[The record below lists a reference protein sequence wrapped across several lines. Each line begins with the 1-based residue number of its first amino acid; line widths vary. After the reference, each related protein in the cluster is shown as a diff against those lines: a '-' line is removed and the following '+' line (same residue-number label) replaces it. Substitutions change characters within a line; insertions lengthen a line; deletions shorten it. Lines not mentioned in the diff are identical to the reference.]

1 MCKKLNTTANP
12 QRPALF
18 LIVLLSGLTGCTGA
32 RSRIPAI
39 AQIYKEAA
47 QAETR
52 NPVIVIH
59 GMLGSTLVQ
68 RSTQQTVWGAFT
80 WKTSN
85 PKTRDGAKAFSLPLV
100 IPKQVAYDPAEED
113 VHVTGPLG
121 LLKLGFV
128 RGIIEVEIYANI
140 LRALGVGGYSDQIY
154 RDPLSPIYADD
165 HYTCFSFSYDWRRD
179 NVANA
184 MLLHRFI
191 QEKRKEIS
199 RTAGLKI
206 IRLRTSGQ
214 PEELREAQVLER
226 WLDEGYKFDI
236 VAHSMGGLIVRYY
249 LRYGNQD
256 LPQDGSV
263 PRITWAGCGEID
275 RAILV
280 GTPNFGSMEAFK
292 TLIEGKVWGGGLL
305 HYDAALIGSLPSMYQ
320 MMPRQ
325 RHGLIVS
332 DDDQTTELDLY
343 DPAIWRL
350 NQWGLMSPSSNR
362 YLRWMGT
369 HGTNDEQRQKQ
380 AYAYLSWCLKRA
392 KQFHKAI
399 DLWPQ
404 SKCPSSLYLFSGDA
418 EKTLSRV
425 KMTKFGGRLKPLF
438 TGKDLYEPG
447 DTTVARYSAIGD
459 ERHGR
464 EYSIGLAS
472 PIPWKN
478 VTFLSDDHMGLT
490 RNPHFIN
497 NLLFILLEWIPTS
510 VKHFND
516 HPAN

>member
-1 MCKKLNTTANP
+1 MLIKLNITANP
-12 QRPALF
+12 QRPALL
-18 LIVLLSGLTGCTGA
+18 LIVLLLGSAGCVGV
-32 RSRIPAI
+32 RNRIPAI

-68 RSTQQTVWGAFT
+68 RSTGQTVWGAFT

-85 PKTRDGAKAFSLPLV
+85 PKSRQGAKAFSLPLV
-100 IPKQVAYDPAEED
+100 VPKQVAYDPAKED
-113 VHVTGPLG
+113 VYEKGPLG
-121 LLKLGFV
+121 RLRVGFA
-128 RGIIEVEIYANI
+128 RGIIEVDIYANI
-140 LRALGVGGYSDQIY
+140 LRALGVGGYKDQFY
-154 RDPLSPIYADD
+154 LDPLSPIYADD

-206 IRLRTSGQ
+206 IRLRASGQ
-214 PEELREAQVLER
+214 QEDRRQAQVLER

-236 VAHSMGGLIVRYY
+236 VAHSMGGLILRYY

-263 PRITWAGCGEID
+263 PRITWAGCDEID

-292 TLIEGKVWGGGLL
+292 TLIKGKYWGGGLL

-325 RHGLIVS
+325 RHALIVS
-332 DDDQTTELDLY
+332 GDAQTAQLDFY
-343 DPAIWRL
+343 DPKVWRL
-350 NQWGLMSPSSNR
+350 NQWGLMSPSSMR
-362 YLRWMGT
+362 FLQWMGT
-369 HGTNDEQRQKQ
+369 RGTNHGQRQKQ
-380 AYAYLSWCLKRA
+380 AYAYLSWCLRRA

-399 DLWPQ
+399 DVWPR
-404 SKCPSSLYLFSGDA
+404 SECPSSLYLFSADA

-425 KMTKFGGRLKPLF
+425 KMTKIGGRLKPVF
-438 TGKDLYEPG
+438 TGKDLFEPG
-447 DTTVARYSAIGD
+447 DTTVTRYSAIGD

-464 EYSIGLAS
+464 NFSIGLAS

-497 NLLFILLEWIPTS
+497 NLLFILLEWIPVS
-510 VKHFND
+510 EKAIHNQPD
-516 HPAN
+516 E